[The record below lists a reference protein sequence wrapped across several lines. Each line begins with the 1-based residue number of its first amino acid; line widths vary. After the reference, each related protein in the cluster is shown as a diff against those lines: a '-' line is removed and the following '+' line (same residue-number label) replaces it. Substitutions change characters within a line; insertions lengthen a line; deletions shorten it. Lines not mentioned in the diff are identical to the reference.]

1 MGKFFYKNNN
11 YRQGGKVKY
20 DNGGKPMFESG
31 LSAYAGPNAGAG
43 INFTPRLNMGYA
55 SNLGDDASDLVK
67 AGNMQLGANLGLGMR
82 ANTAGITTSYTQP
95 FGTEGPLKNLAFRG
109 STDIGMTQR
118 NERNTDGVYGNFAA
132 GLGYNKAGMGE
143 LVGGGENYKYGK
155 GINATLGAN
164 VGSTGHRAGKGVYG
178 EVEGTYGPFSIFGG
192 RGGQGNYGGVGL
204 NFPFEEG
211 GKLDPKFIEAYKRF
225 NQGKR
230 PQQFNQGG
238 QVGDHGVPFMEE
250 EESGNMLSTVKDYF
264 TNDEFKQYKDQLGEQ
279 ITGLPSEVGQSLS
292 TGVQEIGQNV
302 KSFFTPS
309 GGGTYSGDQSGS
321 YDPNIDYSAL
331 EVEVPNTTGFQKLMG
346 KAGQLKQAV
355 GKGTA
360 VLGAADTGLGFIKD
374 IADGGDASGQQNVGA
389 GAIDSAM
396 KGAQAGAAFGGV
408 GALIGGGVGAL
419 TGGISAL
426 QNRQA
431 LQNEE
436 KQVFNKKVAESTN
449 NALLQY
455 LKDKDQPVQQTM
467 PDAPVVE
474 QAENGMR
481 INDNDM
487 MPTDSIYNRQIFTES
502 RYKSDAVSPAGATSI
517 AQIMPNTFKDG
528 LKKGYVPKGTKYE
541 DLAKND
547 NLALQFRDSYM
558 SDLLTRDWNKGTDKV
573 KMAKALAAYNLGPTG
588 MLRILKKSKNTKD
601 IYNSLDWVE
610 DLPKETREYVNKILI
625 GGDEDFESEYKRLYK
640 TYKSGGM
647 TQGEYNHTTNPLAVV
662 DSNGNHTGMELTGG
676 EGVYDSK
683 AQNKIELALK
693 KKDYKK
699 VGKII
704 EYEIN
709 DWKKRGMYS

>member
-1 MGKFFYKNNN
+1 
-11 YRQGGKVKY
+11 
-20 DNGGKPMFESG
+20 
-31 LSAYAGPNAGAG
+31 
-43 INFTPRLNMGYA
+43 
-55 SNLGDDASDLVK
+55 
-67 AGNMQLGANLGLGMR
+67 
-82 ANTAGITTSYTQP
+82 
-95 FGTEGPLKNLAFRG
+95 
-109 STDIGMTQR
+109 
-118 NERNTDGVYGNFAA
+118 
-132 GLGYNKAGMGE
+132 
-143 LVGGGENYKYGK
+143 
-155 GINATLGAN
+155 
-164 VGSTGHRAGKGVYG
+164 
-178 EVEGTYGPFSIFGG
+178 
-192 RGGQGNYGGVGL
+192 
-204 NFPFEEG
+204 
-211 GKLDPKFIEAYKRF
+211 
-225 NQGKR
+225 
-230 PQQFNQGG
+230 
-238 QVGDHGVPFMEE
+238 
-250 EESGNMLSTVKDYF
+250 
-264 TNDEFKQYKDQLGEQ
+264 
-279 ITGLPSEVGQSLS
+279 
-292 TGVQEIGQNV
+292 
-302 KSFFTPS
+302 
-309 GGGTYSGDQSGS
+309 
-321 YDPNIDYSAL
+321 
-331 EVEVPNTTGFQKLMG
+331 
-346 KAGQLKQAV
+346 
-355 GKGTA
+355 
-360 VLGAADTGLGFIKD
+360 
-374 IADGGDASGQQNVGA
+374 
-389 GAIDSAM
+389 
-396 KGAQAGAAFGGV
+396 
-408 GALIGGGVGAL
+408 
-419 TGGISAL
+419 
-426 QNRQA
+426 
-431 LQNEE
+431 
-436 KQVFNKKVAESTN
+436 
-449 NALLQY
+449 
-455 LKDKDQPVQQTM
+455 
-467 PDAPVVE
+467 
-474 QAENGMR
+474 
-481 INDNDM
+481 